1 VTSGSGAG
9 GQAVVDCRGPGI
21 YSTTDP
27 DLAPSPDAG
36 LLDQSADAPA
46 SAGRTV
52 AYTVDLTACLAT
64 RSVAWNPGDT
74 VQLEIAARSRGGGD
88 NTAQQVYFRLQ

>member
-1 VTSGSGAG
+1 VRESRVVTSGSGAG

-27 DLAPSPDAG
+27 DLAPSPDTG

-46 SAGRTV
+46 GAGR
-52 AYTVDLTACLAT
+52 TVDLTACLAT

-74 VQLEIAARSRGGGD
+74 
-88 NTAQQVYFRLQ
+88 AQQVYFRLQ